1 MAINRLQCQ
10 APAGEEPAMYFLLES
25 FSLNASQL
33 GSKDTLSATQTSR
46 PISNCSKGIFDS
58 TYRPVSVAI
67 EQATSS
73 S

>member
-33 GSKDTLSATQTSR
+33 GSKDTLSA
-46 PISNCSKGIFDS
+46 PNKS
-58 TYRPVSVAI
+58 TYIARQFADPI
-67 EQATSS
+67 D
-73 S
+73 